1 MYKLRLHK
9 NIESDLKKLDK
20 SILNIFEKKLKQ
32 IIKSPELGKNLWNK
46 NWLDLTW
53 YKKIYFWNQK
63 YRIVYKVEKKEIQI
77 YLVSVWKRDKMTV
90 YKTALERLKD

>member
-32 IIKSPELGKNLWNK
+32 IIKSPELGKNL
-46 NWLDLTW
+46 
-53 YKKIYFWNQK
+53 
-63 YRIVYKVEKKEIQI
+63 
-77 YLVSVWKRDKMTV
+77 
-90 YKTALERLKD
+90 